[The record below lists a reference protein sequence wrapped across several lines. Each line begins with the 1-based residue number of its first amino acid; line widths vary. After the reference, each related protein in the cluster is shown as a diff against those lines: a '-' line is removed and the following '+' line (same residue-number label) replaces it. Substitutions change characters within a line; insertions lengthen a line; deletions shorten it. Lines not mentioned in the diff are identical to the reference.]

1 MSLPVWCAD
10 LAADFWARAGAPPHF
25 PRDLKHVIPAAVP
38 MSVIDLRG
46 VSVAAVR
53 AWFDRQGITVPFEE
67 PDRSLR
73 ACLVAWLG
81 EGFAFVDATDDPAEQ
96 AFSVAHELAHFLR
109 DYLHPREVVLRR
121 LGEAAIEV
129 LDGRRPPTPEERFQA
144 VLRNAPIGPFA
155 HLMRRDEAGRPLSAA
170 EREAEFAADRLA
182 FELLAP
188 ASALGDVRDRDVLE
202 RRLVREFGLPQEPAG
217 RYAAILVP
225 EKRAAGTHVSRFFV
239 K

>member
-1 MSLPVWCAD
+1 MSVPVWCAD
-10 LAADFWARAGAPPHF
+10 LAADFWARAGTPPPF
-25 PRDLKHVIPAAVP
+25 PRDLKQVIPAAVP
-38 MSVIDLRG
+38 MSVIELRG

-53 AWFDRQGITVPFEE
+53 AWFARQDIAVPFDE
-67 PDRSLR
+67 PDRALR

-109 DYLHPREVVLRR
+109 DYRHPREVVLRR

-129 LDGRRPPTPEERFQA
+129 LDGRRAPTPEERFQA

-155 HLMRRDEAGRPLSAA
+155 HLMRRDETGRPLSAA

-188 ASALGDVRDRDVLE
+188 AAALGEPRDRADLE
-202 RRLVREFGLPQEPAG
+202 RRLVRGFGLPPEPAA

-225 EKRAAGTHVSRFFV
+225 EKRTAGSHVSRFFV